1 MPKFNAEERRL
12 IDITVGALSIK
23 RIPDP
28 DIIDQVIK
36 LTNKKITR
44 QTLYNIRQRIKLTRK
59 LTIILFIASV

>member
-44 QTLYNIRQRIKLTRK
+44 QTLYNIRQRIERVICLVQDH
-59 LTIILFIASV
+59 A

>member
-59 LTIILFIASV
+59 LTIILFIVSV

>member
-28 DIIDQVIK
+28 DIIDQVMK
-36 LTNKKITR
+36 LKITR